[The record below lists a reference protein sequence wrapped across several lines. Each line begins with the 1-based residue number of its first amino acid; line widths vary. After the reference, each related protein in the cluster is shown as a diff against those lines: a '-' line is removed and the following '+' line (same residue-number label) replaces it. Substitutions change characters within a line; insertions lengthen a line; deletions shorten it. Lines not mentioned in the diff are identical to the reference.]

1 MLTYE
6 ERKQVESLIQKM
18 GYQVIVKPPSQ
29 FIVTQAE
36 MDLLC
41 DYFRGESYY
50 TKYVKADE
58 EAIECPL
65 FMDIPVVVGG

>member
-18 GYQVIVKPPSQ
+18 SYQVIVKPPSQ

-41 DYFRGESYY
+41 DYFRSESYY

-58 EAIECPL
+58 KLPEYPL
-65 FMDIPVVVGG
+65 FMDIPVVVG